1 LLEKSK
7 KIYVFCPK
15 LPNYDLQIKRIPIPP
30 PIDLPLAICYFVS
43 PILDLRKKKN
53 ALLKRREEDP
63 MERKIQLSVILT
75 NAPGEL
81 SKLCD
86 VLKAANVNILAM
98 SIQNAKDSVKEL
110 YNMREKTGRRI
121 ALAESYRGIL
131 KDSSDYS
138 LIRLLVDHP
147 VEAEKTLL
155 NANHLVDTEPILVF
169 KLVNQPGMLGRVAK
183 RFGEANINIDYIYGS
198 AMEDAKESIFIAH
211 IAETDLDGAKTLLSD
226 L

>member
-1 LLEKSK
+1 
-7 KIYVFCPK
+7 
-15 LPNYDLQIKRIPIPP
+15 
-30 PIDLPLAICYFVS
+30 
-43 PILDLRKKKN
+43 
-53 ALLKRREEDP
+53 
-63 MERKIQLSVILT
+63 MERRTQLSVILN

-86 VLKAANVNILAM
+86 VLKTTEVNILAM

-138 LIRLLVDHP
+138 LIRLLVDKP
-147 VEAEKTLL
+147 NEAEKALL
-155 NANHLVDTEPILVF
+155 KVNHVVDKEPILVF
-169 KLVNQPGMLGRVAK
+169 RLANQPGILGKVAK
-183 RFGEANINIDYIYGS
+183 RFGETGVNIDYIYGS
-198 AMEDAKESIFIAH
+198 AMEEAKESIFIVH
-211 IAETDLDGAKTLLSD
+211 VAEADLDRIKDSFND

>member
-1 LLEKSK
+1 LTFLGRSVNLQYLFTASLSPTGRGKGGYQRGKEGEENRMEKK
-7 KIYVFCPK
+7 T
-15 LPNYDLQIKRIPIPP
+15 
-30 PIDLPLAICYFVS
+30 
-43 PILDLRKKKN
+43 
-53 ALLKRREEDP
+53 
-63 MERKIQLSVILT
+63 QLSVILT

-81 SKLCD
+81 SRLCD
-86 VLKAANVNILAM
+86 VLKAANINILGM

-138 LIRLLVDHP
+138 LIRLFVDQP
-147 VEAEKTLL
+147 TEAEKTLL
-155 NANHLVDTEPILVF
+155 KAKHLVDTEPVLVF
-169 KLVNQPGMLGRVAK
+169 RLVNQPGILGRVAK

-198 AMEDAKESIFIAH
+198 AMEDAKESIFIVH
-211 IAETDLDGAKTLLSD
+211 IAEGDLDRIKNSFND